1 MPGRKEKG
9 KKRRKKKKGEKEKNT
24 KRCGLV
30 SINFLNVALSQ
41 KVGTEIQKVVCV
53 CVCGEGEGVRGRL
66 YLKPHRHHQ
75 NYSELRRA
83 VMRAVLTVRD
93 KVARQCPVTV
103 NSF

>member
-1 MPGRKEKG
+1 MRLGFDKLLE
-9 KKRRKKKKGEKEKNT
+9 RR
-24 KRCGLV
+24 LV
-30 SINFLNVALSQ
+30 SE
-41 KVGTEIQKVVCV
+41 GGDRDPEGCV
-53 CVCGEGEGVRGRL
+53 CVCGEGEGVIGRL

-103 NSF
+103 NNF